1 MRIST
6 IALAASGWIALASTT
21 LPALAPLRVLATL
34 AFILL
39 CPGTAILRITAATAP
54 GRTDGYEPLLR
65 ATLAVAASLSVAT
78 LVSEVFLLTG
88 GFTMQRCVMALA
100 ALTTALALAP
110 GLIQARRIPAVPHP
124 RTRTEN

>member
-6 IALAASGWIALASTT
+6 VTLAISGWLALAATA
-21 LPALAPLRVLATL
+21 LPALSIPRVLLSL

-39 CPGTAILRITAATAP
+39 CPGTAILRIVAATAP
-54 GRTDGYEPLLR
+54 ERTDGYEPLLR

-78 LVSEVFLLTG
+78 LVSEAFFLAG
-88 GFTMQRCVMALA
+88 SFTTQRCVMALA

-110 GLIQARRIPAVPHP
+110 GLIWARRADAELP
-124 RTRTEN
+124 R